1 MMEGDIRWKQR
12 LESFEKAFEKFEEGI
27 EHFQNEPE
35 DIIKEA
41 VIQRFEFTHELAWKT
56 MREYLKADGII
67 DIMGSKST
75 TRAAFNNGLITDGE
89 TWMKMIE
96 SRNRTVHTY
105 DERILTDEFENITEN
120 YYPLIKLFLYKMQS
134 LK

>member
-1 MMEGDIRWKQR
+1 MEGDIRWKQR